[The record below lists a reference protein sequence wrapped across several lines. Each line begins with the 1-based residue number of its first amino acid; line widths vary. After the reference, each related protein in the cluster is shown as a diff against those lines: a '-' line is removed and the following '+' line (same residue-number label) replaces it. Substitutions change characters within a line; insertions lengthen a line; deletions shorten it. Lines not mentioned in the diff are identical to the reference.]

1 MRHSDAAATVLVAG
15 MVVSVDHM
23 DYGPLLLLLPTLT
36 DVEVVVVVFLADID
50 QDYPLLLLLYISAV

>member
-1 MRHSDAAATVLVAG
+1 MRHSDAG
-15 MVVSVDHM
+15 NCIGRGNGVSVDHM

>member
-1 MRHSDAAATVLVAG
+1 

-36 DVEVVVVVFLADID
+36 DVAVVVVVFLADID